1 MLANNNLKICHTLA
15 WRDFKFHKAK
25 NLLLTFAVVLITGLY
40 AFTFLLGSSV
50 ENAFLLN
57 YEYRYGSTSHILYH
71 GLTAHQADKLAQ
83 HPNVKSTVRISA
95 LGQLSDEMMGVRS
108 VKLAVTDQDYARSI
122 LSVPATGRLPEKAG
136 EIALDEFTM
145 DSLGVL
151 HELGAPVSVQW
162 TDSRGGTAQY

>member
-25 NLLLTFAVVLITGLY
+25 NLLLAFAVVLITGLY

-95 LGQLSDEMMGVRS
+95 LG
-108 VKLAVTDQDYARSI
+108 A
-122 LSVPATGRLPEKAG
+122 
-136 EIALDEFTM
+136 AL
-145 DSLGVL
+145 
-151 HELGAPVSVQW
+151 
-162 TDSRGGTAQY
+162 